1 MGIDIR
7 ALAITMLL
15 AFALYFTYGQFVLP
29 WITVLPIVLALAIF
43 AFPTP
48 RWFVRSRSVV
58 CLGVVLFFLAASAA
72 SLLPESPW
80 LRSMIVDVADLSYL
94 PAMRVLFGLAGVGCI
109 GLSFAGSSRWATAAF
124 GFVLVCMIAAFALI
138 IPTSPRPQ
146 IDVWTVHEEG
156 AQAFVEGR
164 NPYTHEYTNIYSEEL
179 RPYLTPGGVTYSY
192 MPGVFMWMSPWK
204 ALGLDTR
211 YSQLVT
217 RLCTALILLL
227 IARRVSGRRD
237 FMTYVPAL
245 LFITFPLNTFFIVRA
260 WNDDISMMCYALAA
274 YGMVSRRPW
283 ALFVASNFLLLHKQ
297 HAVFFVPVLIW
308 FAWREWRDRWAWL
321 KGTWVAAL
329 VCGGYLIADWRNFLG
344 SLYGLT
350 FLKFPNIHT
359 VFLERRDPYSLMN
372 YLHLYTG
379 LKSSWFFLLVL
390 AVMAFFV
397 LRANWRKPDA
407 SSVLRGMGA
416 MCLALFAFA
425 PIAFANY
432 YQFALGLILI
442 GYAATRDPSVTSLA
456 TRNASSATAAAR
468 DVNHT
473 TAVTPSKSWEP
484 STNGWVIAYIAVRSF
499 ILFNFVSLIVET
511 RLFGEV
517 AEKVL
522 SGRAPY
528 VDFSFGSSPFAL
540 LPTLFAG
547 GLSRVGDLHEF
558 LAFHTL
564 FQLAMLIC
572 DVVIAWIVFGRASTG
587 RVSKLALAFFVFG
600 PLFVG
605 PLWFTSPV
613 LVTVLFAWIVLAWIE
628 RRMRRKMNVSSNH
641 SHSSVND
648 ARAVSVSRAASSR
661 RFVADRF
668 DSRTEALIVL
678 LVGAGVA
685 AFGLVADLAGFDVG
699 FQPLSSPTHVLIW
712 LLALLPLCPPLKP
725 QALRRVTLPA
735 FGLALVAA
743 LALSAFLL
751 ASFETVYLNPEK
763 FSIELWVRNG
773 LIALSLA
780 LLALSLRKGRSA

>member
-1 MGIDIR
+1 VGIDIR
-7 ALAITMLL
+7 ALAITVLL

-29 WITVLPIVLALAIF
+29 WIAVLPIVLALAIF

-48 RWFVRSRSVV
+48 RWFIRSRSLV

-80 LRSMIVDVADLSYL
+80 LRSMIVDVADPSYL
-94 PAMRVLFGLAGVGCI
+94 PAMRALFGLAGVGCI
-109 GLSFAGSSRWATAAF
+109 GLWFAGSSRWATVAF
-124 GFVLVCMIAAFALI
+124 GFVLACMIASFALI
-138 IPTSPRPQ
+138 VPTSPRPQ

-156 AQAFVEGR
+156 AQAFIEGH

-204 ALGLDTR
+204 ELGLDTR

-217 RLCTALILLL
+217 RLCTALLLLL

-308 FAWREWRDRWAWL
+308 FAWREWRDRRAWL

-372 YLHLYTG
+372 YLHLFTG

-442 GYAATRDPSVTSLA
+442 GYAATRD
-456 TRNASSATAAAR
+456 TAA
-468 DVNHT
+468 
-473 TAVTPSKSWEP
+473 TPANASWEP
-484 STNGWVIAYIAVRSF
+484 STNGWVISYIAVRSF
-499 ILFNFVSLIVET
+499 ILFNFASLIVET
-511 RLFGEV
+511 RLFGDV

-522 SGRAPY
+522 SGHVPY
-528 VDFSFGSSPFAL
+528 VDFSPGASPFSL

-564 FQLAMLIC
+564 FQIAVLIC
-572 DVVIAWIVFGRASTG
+572 DVVIARIVFGRASAG

-613 LVTVLFAWIVLAWIE
+613 LATALFAWIVLAWIE
-628 RRMRRKMNVSSNH
+628 RHMRRKMNATSEM
-641 SHSSVND
+641 
-648 ARAVSVSRAASSR
+648 SSR

-668 DSRTEALIVL
+668 DSRTEALLVL
-678 LVGAGVA
+678 LVSACVA
-685 AFGLVADLAGFDVG
+685 AFGLIADLSGFDVG

-712 LLALLPLCPPLKP
+712 LLALLPLCPPLRP
-725 QALRRVTLPA
+725 QASRRVTLPA
-735 FGLALVAA
+735 FAFALIAA
-743 LALSAFLL
+743 LALSSFFF
-751 ASFETVYLNPEK
+751 ASFETVYMNPEK
-763 FSIELWVRNG
+763 FNVELWVRNG
-773 LIALSLA
+773 FIALSFA